1 MAAGPVT
8 AAAISAYIQNIYE
21 DAMFIARENA
31 IMPQLV
37 TTFAD
42 TNDENQLRKSSL
54 YGSAT
59 IATLGETDD
68 LSSQTFTPAVLSTL
82 TPAEVGA
89 QFFLTDSRMSSDPFG
104 VRNDAALELGM
115 AMATKINTDLLGD
128 LASLTG
134 GTVGAAGTVISWGH
148 FYAARAVLKAQK
160 APEPYRCVIHEYQ
173 WYVLAKS
180 VAPAATVTNAPM
192 LQDEVARRYY
202 VGTAAGV
209 DIYTSADITIDGS
222 TDAKGGM
229 FAAPAIAL
237 DGRRAPRLEPERD
250 ASRRG
255 IELNLT
261 GVYAHGV
268 WRPAFGVLMYFDA
281 ATPTGV

>member
-1 MAAGPVT
+1 MAAGMNT
-8 AAAISAYIQNIYE
+8 AANISTYIQHIFE

-37 TTFAD
+37 TTFSD
-42 TNDENQLRKSSL
+42 TTDENRLRKSSI

-89 QFFLTDSRMSSDPFG
+89 QFFLTDSRVSSDPFG
-104 VRNDAALELGM
+104 VRNDAAMELGM
-115 AMATKINTDLLGD
+115 ALATKINTDLLGD
-128 LASLTG
+128 MASLTG
-134 GTVGAAGTVISWGH
+134 GTIGAAGTVITWAH
-148 FYAARAVLKAQK
+148 FFAARSVLKAQK
-160 APEPYRCVIHEYQ
+160 APEPYNCVLHEYQ
-173 WYVLAKS
+173 WYVLARS
-180 VAPAATVTNAPM
+180 VAPAATVTNAPD
-192 LQDEVARRYY
+192 LQNDVARRYY

-209 DIYTSADITIDGS
+209 NIFTTADLTIDGS

-229 FAAPAIAL
+229 FAPMAMAL
-237 DGRRAPRLEPERD
+237 DGRRAPRLEAERD

-255 IELNLT
+255 VELNMT

-268 WRPAFGVLMYFDA
+268 WRPAFGVTLYFDA

>member
-1 MAAGPVT
+1 MAAGLNT
-8 AAAISAYIQNIYE
+8 AANISTYIQNIYE

-37 TTFAD
+37 TTFSD
-42 TNDENQLRKSSL
+42 TTDENRLRKSSV

-68 LSSQTFTPAVLSTL
+68 LSSQTFTPSVLSTL

-89 QFFLTDSRMSSDPFG
+89 QFFLTDSRLSSDPFG
-104 VRNDAALELGM
+104 VRNDAAMELGM

-134 GTVGAAGTVISWGH
+134 GTVGAAGTVITWGQ
-148 FYAARAVLKAQK
+148 FFAARALLKAQK
-160 APEPYRCVIHEYQ
+160 APEPYKCVLHEYQ
-173 WYVLAKS
+173 WFVLAKS
-180 VAPAATVTNAPM
+180 VAPAATVTNAPE
-192 LQDEVARRYY
+192 LQNEVARRYY

-209 DIYTSADITIDGS
+209 DIYTSADITIDTG

-229 FAAPAIAL
+229 FSAPALAL
-237 DGRRAPRLEPERD
+237 DGRRAPRLEVERD

-255 IELNLT
+255 YELNMT

-268 WRPAFGVLMYFDA
+268 WRPAFGILMYFDA
-281 ATPTGV
+281 ATPSS

>member
-1 MAAGPVT
+1 MAAGLNT
-8 AAAISAYIQNIYE
+8 AANISTYIQNIYE

-37 TTFAD
+37 TTFGD
-42 TNDENQLRKSSL
+42 TTDENRLRKSSL

-68 LSSQTFTPAVLSTL
+68 LASQTFTPSVLSTL

-104 VRNDAALELGM
+104 MRNDAAMELGM
-115 AMATKINTDLLGD
+115 ALATKINTDLLGD

-134 GTVGAAGTVISWGH
+134 GTVGAAGTVITWGQ
-148 FYAARAVLKAQK
+148 FFAARALLKAQK
-160 APEPYRCVIHEYQ
+160 APEPYRCVLHEYQ
-173 WYVLAKS
+173 WFVLAKS
-180 VAPAATVTNAPM
+180 VAPAATVTNAPQ

-202 VGTAAGV
+202 VGTAAGA
-209 DIYTSADITIDGS
+209 DIYTTADITIDGS

-229 FAAPAIAL
+229 FSAAALAL
-237 DGRRAPRLEPERD
+237 DGRRAPRLEVERD

-255 IELNLT
+255 VELNMT

-268 WRPAFGVLMYFDA
+268 WRPSFGVLMYFDA
-281 ATPTGV
+281 ATPTS

>member
-1 MAAGPVT
+1 MTAGLNT
-8 AAAISAYIQNIYE
+8 ASNISTFIQVIYE

-31 IMPQLV
+31 MMPALV
-37 TTFAD
+37 TTFTD
-42 TNDENQLRKSSL
+42 TNDENQTRKSST

-59 IATLGETDD
+59 MAALGETDD
-68 LSSQTFTPAVLSTL
+68 LSSQTFTPSVLSTL
-82 TPAEVGA
+82 TPGEIGG
-89 QFFLTDSRMSSDPFG
+89 QFFLTDSRLSSDPFG
-104 VRNDAALELGM
+104 VRSDAALELGM

-134 GTVGAAGTVISWGH
+134 GTMGTAGTAITWGH
-148 FYAARAVLKAQK
+148 FFAAKALLKGQK
-160 APEPYRCVIHEYQ
+160 APEPYFCVLHEYQ

-180 VAPAATVTNAPM
+180 IAPAATVTNAPE
-192 LQDEVARRYY
+192 LQNEVARRYY

-209 DIYTSADITIDGS
+209 DIYTSADITVDNS

-229 FAAPAIAL
+229 FARPAIAF

-255 IELNLT
+255 WELNQT

-268 WRPAFGVLMYFDA
+268 WRPAFGVTMYFDC
-281 ATPTGV
+281 ATPTGA